1 MSKPAHN
8 PEIWGFDFTSRPTL
22 QKSITLARGHLIGG
36 TLQLSVVQRLPS
48 FAAFEASLREPG
60 PWVAAFDFPFGLPR
74 EFATEIGWLKGNGRS
89 TWASMTRKL
98 TTLNRE
104 ALTIHC
110 RAYCDARPTGAK
122 LAHRVIDRLAGSS
135 SSMKWVNPPV
145 AYMLQEGAPRLLA
158 AGVHIP
164 GQHSG
169 DKSRIAL
176 EAYPGYLARSITR
189 ASYKNDQRAK
199 QTPALAKA
207 RRELIASL
215 LSGDYS
221 LAIPLAAPKALL
233 RALQLDASGDT
244 LDAVLCALQ
253 AAWAWQRRDAGFGLP
268 QDMDPI
274 EGWIASVPPRRASAT

>member
-1 MSKPAHN
+1 MSKPANN
-8 PEIWGFDFTSRPTL
+8 PEIWGVDFTSRPTL
-22 QKSITLARGHLIGG
+22 KKSITLARGRLIGG
-36 TLQLSVVQRLPS
+36 TLQLSAVQRLPS

-74 EFATEIGWLKGNGRS
+74 EFATEIGWLKDNGS
-89 TWASMTRKL
+89 CTWASMTRKL

-104 ALTIHC
+104 ALTTHC
-110 RAYCDARPTGAK
+110 RAYCDARPAGAK
-122 LAHRVIDRLAGSS
+122 LAHRVIDRFAGSS

-169 DKSRIAL
+169 DANRIAL

-189 ASYKNDQRAK
+189 ASYKNDQPAK
-199 QTPALAKA
+199 QTRALANA
-207 RRELIASL
+207 RRAMIASL
-215 LSGDYS
+215 ASGDYS
-221 LAIPLAAPKALL
+221 LAIPMAAPKALL
-233 RALQLDASGDT
+233 RTLQIDASGDT

-253 AAWAWQRRDAGFGLP
+253 AAWSWQRRDQRFGLP
-268 QDMDPI
+268 HDMDPI
-274 EGWIASVPPRRASAT
+274 EGWIATVPPPL